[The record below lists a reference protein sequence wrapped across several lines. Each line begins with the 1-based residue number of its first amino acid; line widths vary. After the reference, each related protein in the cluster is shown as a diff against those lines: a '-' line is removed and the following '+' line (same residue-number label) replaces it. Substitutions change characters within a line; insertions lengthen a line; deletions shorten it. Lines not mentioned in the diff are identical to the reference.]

1 MINIESAME
10 LLPGFQYLYKG
21 DTDELDASIIGHIIK
36 QGWAMESSSETRINA
51 VFQAGMDK
59 NDIYCTSSSS
69 LSTIKGAIGKCR
81 FIASGMDELKLINE
95 VASDYLAHGHLES
108 VGLSVVADDY
118 DDEKLKGFRMKDLPE
133 LSKEARRLPFI
144 SIRGC
149 FILGNVN
156 RLTGESLGRYIQ
168 NCYGTAKQI
177 STLIPCKISYVNLAG
192 CLQPVLRTIG
202 EGQEASKELKTLSDI
217 VSSLNKTPFNAGLLI
232 Q

>member
-1 MINIESAME
+1 MNDTMINIESAME

-81 FIASGMDELKLINE
+81 FIASGMDEL
-95 VASDYLAHGHLES
+95 
-108 VGLSVVADDY
+108 
-118 DDEKLKGFRMKDLPE
+118 KDLPE